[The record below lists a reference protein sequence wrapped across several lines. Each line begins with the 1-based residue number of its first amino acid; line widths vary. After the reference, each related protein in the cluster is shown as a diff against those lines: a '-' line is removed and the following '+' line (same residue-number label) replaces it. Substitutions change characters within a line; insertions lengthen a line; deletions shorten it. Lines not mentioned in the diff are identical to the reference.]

1 MDIQKRSSSGRGEY
15 ELAGS
20 VGNVSTSGLI
30 NKPLLLDTQSDLGQL
45 STGICAR
52 FQGGKPRLRLIERGK
67 GIHIHRQ
74 IEALLLMPQSIRDES
89 QLLGGQPVVLA
100 GRYVLQRVAVPDAK
114 LVDGAAVL
122 QLGAIDCNND
132 SLTHQVDFLDR
143 IRSILSLYAGADDLP
158 PRVAKAL
165 RAHQAD
171 IVKSHRVSAT
181 TERIVAEVI
190 SATEEAAKESD
201 VVLIQG
207 EDPVPLLLD
216 LLRSQPTVEIPWVSE
231 IDPADLVM
239 RRRVA
244 DRWRLQKDRGPA
256 STKFRTAV
264 RNAYKST
271 CLFCGLRLVSEDV
284 RVPGIDAAH
293 IAAWA
298 HYEADVVSNGISLCK
313 LHHWA
318 FDQYLLAIKF
328 EPATGYSIVVTRL
341 ALDAFADDEAVLK
354 SLNAV
359 AGPIATSRLPANP
372 DDWPRPQFLNQLYED
387 MGVNL

>member
-1 MDIQKRSSSGRGEY
+1 M
-15 ELAGS
+15 
-20 VGNVSTSGLI
+20 
-30 NKPLLLDTQSDLGQL
+30 
-45 STGICAR
+45 
-52 FQGGKPRLRLIERGK
+52 IERRN

-89 QLLGGQPVVLA
+89 LLLGGQPVVLA
-100 GRYVLQRVAVPDAK
+100 GRYVLQRVDVPSVR
-114 LVDGAAVL
+114 LIDGKAVL

-132 SLTHQVDFLDR
+132 SLTSQIDFPDR
-143 IRSILSLYAGADDLP
+143 IRSILSLYAGADELP

-171 IVKSHRVSAT
+171 VVSNRRVSAS
-181 TERIVAEVI
+181 TEKIVAEVI
-190 SATEEAAKESD
+190 AATEEAAKESD

-216 LLRSQPTVEIPWVSE
+216 LLRSQPTVEIPSVSE

-256 STKFRTAV
+256 STKFRSAV
-264 RNAYKST
+264 RHAYKST
-271 CLFCGLRLVSEDV
+271 CLFCGLRLVSDDV

-298 HYEADVVSNGISLCK
+298 HYEADVVSNGICLCK

-328 EPATGYSIVVTRL
+328 DRIKGYSIVVTKL
-341 ALDAFADDEAVLK
+341 ALGAFAGDEAVLK
-354 SLNAV
+354 SLDAV
-359 AGPIATSRLPANP
+359 AGPIAVSRLPTDTN
-372 DDWPRPQFLNQLYED
+372 DWPRPQFLAQLYED
-387 MGVNL
+387 MGVDL

>member
-15 ELAGS
+15 EIAGS
-20 VGNVSTSGLI
+20 VGGISTSGLI
-30 NKPLLLDTQSDLGQL
+30 GKPLFIDTQSELGQL
-45 STGICAR
+45 STGIWALI
-52 FQGGKPRLRLIERGK
+52 QGGKPRLRMIEKGK
-67 GIHIHRQ
+67 GIQIHRQ

-100 GRYVLQRVAVPDAK
+100 GRYILQRVEVPSAK
-114 LVDGAAVL
+114 LVDDSAVL
-122 QLGAIDCNND
+122 QLGSIDCNND
-132 SLTHQVDFLDR
+132 SLTHQIDFRGR
-143 IRSILSLYAGADDLP
+143 ICSILRLYAGADDLP
-158 PRVAKAL
+158 PRVGNAL

-171 IVKSHRVSAT
+171 IVATRRISAS
-181 TERIVAEVI
+181 TEEIVAEVI
-190 SATEEAAKESD
+190 AATEEAAKESD
-201 VVLIQG
+201 VVLIKG

-216 LLRSQPTVEIPWVSE
+216 LLRSQPTVEIPPVSQ
-231 IDPADLVM
+231 IDPVDLEM

-256 STKFRTAV
+256 SVKFRSTV
-264 RNAYKST
+264 RQAYKST

-298 HYEADVVSNGISLCK
+298 HYEADVVGNGICLCK

-328 EPATGYSIVVTRL
+328 DSVKGYSIVVTEL
-341 ALDAFADDEAVLK
+341 ALGAFAGDAAVLK
-354 SLNAV
+354 SLGAV
-359 AGPIATSRLPANP
+359 AGPIEVSRLPQNP

-387 MGVNL
+387 MGIDL

>member
-20 VGNVSTSGLI
+20 VGRVSTSSLI
-30 NKPLLLDTQSDLGQL
+30 GRPLMIDTQSGLGQL
-45 STGICAR
+45 STGIWAQT
-52 FQGGKPRLRLIERGK
+52 QGGKPRLRMIEKGK

-74 IEALLLMPQSIRDES
+74 IEALLLMPQSIRAES

-100 GRYVLQRVAVPDAK
+100 GRYILQRVDVTSAK
-114 LVDGAAVL
+114 LTGEAAVL

-132 SLTHQVDFLDR
+132 SLTVQIDFRTR
-143 IRSILSLYAGADDLP
+143 IQNIVRLYAQTDKLP
-158 PRVAKAL
+158 PRVADAL

-171 IVKSHRVSAT
+171 VVAARRVSAS
-181 TERIVAEVI
+181 TEKIVAEVI
-190 SATEEAAKESD
+190 AATEAAARESD

-216 LLRSQPTVEIPWVSE
+216 LLRSQPTVEIPPVSE

-244 DRWRLQKDRGPA
+244 DRWRIQKDRGPA
-256 STKFRTAV
+256 STKFRTEV
-264 RNAYKST
+264 RNAYSST
-271 CLFCGLRLVSEDV
+271 CLFCGLRLVSDDV

-298 HYEADVVSNGISLCK
+298 HYEADVVSNGLCLCK

-318 FDQYLLAIKF
+318 FDQYLLAVTFDKIK
-328 EPATGYSIVVTRL
+328 GYAIIVTKL
-341 ALDAFADDEAVLK
+341 AYQAFKDDPTVLT
-354 SLNAV
+354 SLEAV
-359 AGPIATSRLPANP
+359 AGPIAVSRLPDDP
-372 DDWPRPQFLNQLYED
+372 DDWPRPQFLTQLYED
-387 MGVNL
+387 MGVDL

>member
-20 VGNVSTSGLI
+20 VGNIATSGLI
-30 NKPLLLDTQSDLGQL
+30 DKPLILDTESDLGQL
-45 STGICAR
+45 STGIWAKS
-52 FQGGKPRLRLIERGK
+52 QGGKPRLRMIERGK

-89 QLLGGQPVVLA
+89 LLLGGQPVVLA
-100 GRYVLQRVAVPDAK
+100 GRYVLQRVDVPSVR
-114 LVDGAAVL
+114 LLDGKAVL

-132 SLTHQVDFLDR
+132 SLTSQIDFPDR
-143 IRSILSLYAGADDLP
+143 IRSILILYAGADELP
-158 PRVAKAL
+158 PRVANAL

-171 IVKSHRVSAT
+171 ILSNHCVSAS
-181 TERIVAEVI
+181 TEKIVAEVI
-190 SATEEAAKESD
+190 AATEEAAKESD

-207 EDPVPLLLD
+207 EDPLPLLLD
-216 LLRSQPTVEIPWVSE
+216 LLRSQPTVEIPSMSE

-256 STKFRTAV
+256 STKFRSAV
-264 RNAYKST
+264 RRAYKST
-271 CLFCGLRLVSEDV
+271 CLFCGLRLVSDDV

-298 HYEADVVSNGISLCK
+298 HYEADVVSNGICLCK

-328 EPATGYSIVVTRL
+328 DRVKGYSIVLTKL
-341 ALDAFADDEAVLK
+341 ALGAFAGDEAVLK
-354 SLNAV
+354 NLGSV
-359 AGPIATSRLPANP
+359 AGPIAVSRLPADTN
-372 DDWPRPQFLNQLYED
+372 DWPRPQFLAQLYED
-387 MGVNL
+387 MGIDV